1 MTDLNHLFSPIKIG
15 SMQLKN
21 RTILLPL
28 SIGAAPGGK
37 PSKVMN
43 TFLAERARGGAGAIC
58 ASLNPLPGGFQ
69 MVDALV
75 NDIGDDSFI
84 PDLKELTSL
93 IHDCGAPIVGQLV
106 SLEFWKRDA
115 NAPIEAV
122 GPSEVSVRAKGHKPR
137 ALTVEDLHI
146 FARQYGEA
154 ARRVREAGYDAVE
167 VMGGIGGSISRF
179 MSPLANQRTDEYG
192 GSLENRMRFPL
203 EIIKEIKSR
212 AGDDFTILWRYS
224 GHEFIEG
231 GYDTAEACRIGQ
243 VLEKAGVKWLNIQV
257 GWHDSPSPLVTK
269 EVPQGG
275 WVYIAE
281 QIKKS
286 VSVPVVASYRITDPV
301 MADSIIREGRADL
314 IGMARALIADP
325 EWPNKAREGR
335 LDEINRCI
343 CCCRCIDQ
351 GLAQGQPLKMCNVN
365 PRVGDDILTSITPA
379 LKKKKVLVIGGG
391 PGGMEAARAAALR
404 GHSVTL
410 WEKSGQLGGLLE
422 YAKVPPDK
430 GEINSLINYQKNQ
443 MKLRGVTVVLN
454 KEATPDSVLQ
464 QKADAVIVATGSE
477 VLVPPIPG
485 IDGPNVITSL
495 EILSGEK
502 STGDNVIVIG
512 GGSVGCEIALMLAR
526 QGKKVTII
534 EMLRKV
540 GLDIGPA
547 ERFITITLLKQSG
560 VSLQP
565 ETKVIEVTG
574 SGVKAVTN
582 EEPRL
587 FEADTV
593 ILAAGMKPCNELAS
607 QLAGKVPELYS
618 VGDCVEPKR
627 IGEAI
632 KSAYRTVL
640 NI

>member
-1 MTDLNHLFSPIKIG
+1 MTELNHLFLPLKAG
-15 SMQLKN
+15 NLQLKN
-21 RTILLPL
+21 RIILLPL
-28 SIGAAPGGK
+28 SIGAAAGGK
-37 PSKVMN
+37 PSRIMN

-75 NDIGDDSFI
+75 NDIGDDTYI
-84 PDLKELTSL
+84 PALRELTSL
-93 IHDCGAPIVGQLV
+93 IHDNGAPIVAQLV

-115 NAPIEAV
+115 SSPIEVV
-122 GPSEVSVRAKGHKPR
+122 GPSEVAVRAKGHKPR
-137 ALTVEDLHI
+137 ALTIEDIHL
-146 FARQYGEA
+146 FARHYGEA
-154 ARRVREAGYDAVE
+154 ARRTREAGYDAVE

-203 EIIKEIKSR
+203 EIIQEIKAR

-224 GHEFIEG
+224 GNEFIEG
-231 GYDTAEACRIGQ
+231 GYDTEEACRIGG
-243 VLEKAGVKWLNIQV
+243 VLEKAGVSWLNIQV

-286 VSVPVVASYRITDPV
+286 VSIPVVASYRITDPV
-301 MADSIIREGRADL
+301 MADRIIAEGKADL

-343 CCCRCIDQ
+343 CCCRCLDQ
-351 GLAQGQPLKMCNVN
+351 GLSQHQQLQICNVN
-365 PRVGDDILTSITPA
+365 ARVGDDILTNITPA
-379 LKKKKVLVIGGG
+379 GKKKKVLVVGGG
-391 PGGMEAARAAALR
+391 PAGMEAARVAALR
-404 GHSVTL
+404 GHTVTL
-410 WEKSGQLGGLLE
+410 WEKADHLGGLLE
-422 YAKVPPDK
+422 YAKIPPSKD
-430 GEINSLINYQKNQ
+430 EIIYLIDYLKNQ
-443 MKLRGVTVVLN
+443 MKKQGVTVVLN
-454 KEATPDSVLQ
+454 KEATPESIIE
-464 QKADAVIVATGSE
+464 QKADAVILATGSE

-485 IDGPNVITSL
+485 IDRPNVVTSL

-502 STGDNVIVIG
+502 SVGNNVIVIG
-512 GGSVGCEIALMLAR
+512 GGTIGCEISLMLVG
-526 QGKKVTII
+526 QGKKVTIV

-540 GLDIGPA
+540 GMDIGPT
-547 ERFITITLLKQSG
+547 ERFITITLLKQNG
-560 VSLQP
+560 VGLQP
-565 ETKVIEVTG
+565 ETKAIEIVED
-574 SGVKAVTN
+574 GVKAVTN
-582 EEPRL
+582 GETRL
-587 FEADTV
+587 FQADTI
-593 ILAAGMKPCNELAS
+593 ILAAGMKPCNKLAS
-607 QLAGKVPELYS
+607 HLAGKVAGLYTI
-618 VGDCVEPKR
+618 GDCVEPKR

-632 KSAYRTVL
+632 KSAYRTAL